1 MQPITPYEESP
12 DRLIAGL
19 TRRGV
24 VCAEF
29 IPVRNTPDVL
39 ARYVRALRAAGL
51 FVTAGTEHNTLDL
64 LPLAP
69 TCLGGVPIPEDIQDI
84 FWEGACVVAAHQYL
98 TQNGQPGFVDGE
110 GQPNPAYSS
119 AETRIAAFAGLGAA
133 VIARYQEVCAPR
145 RP

>member
-1 MQPITPYEESP
+1 M
-12 DRLIAGL
+12 
-19 TRRGV
+19 

-39 ARYVRALRAAGL
+39 ARYVRAMRAAGL

-69 TCLGGVPIPEDIQDI
+69 TCLGGAPIPDDIQDI

-98 TQNGQPGFVDGE
+98 TLNGRPGFVDD
-110 GQPNPAYSS
+110 
-119 AETRIAAFAGLGAA
+119 RGAA
-133 VIARYQEVCAPR
+133 EPGLPVG
-145 RP
+145 